1 MARRRPER
9 GLSEELSAR
18 TELFEE
24 VVAALLEFGD
34 DRFLLFGLA
43 EHQRAVLRVCRAGV
57 VETGTEVA
65 DGLLQVLDLS
75 LDTGQ
80 LGAGVVVRVVVC
92 HLFTLMGPLTGRYGS
107 RPLPSCQLP
116 RWLNSQL
123 RLAEF
128 AAIGMSA

>member
-18 TELFEE
+18 TELFAE

-92 HLFTLMGPLTGRYGS
+92 HLFTLMGPLTGRTTGPG
-107 RPLPSCQLP
+107 RCQ
-116 RWLNSQL
+116 
-123 RLAEF
+123 
-128 AAIGMSA
+128 AASFRVG